1 MTRYVFAALI
11 GFLSGSIPFCYLL
24 PKLLCKKD
32 ICKLS
37 DDHNPGAANVFI
49 HCGIPLGMLCLLLDM
64 GKGLLPVY
72 FASHLL
78 DPTVLWFVPV
88 ILAPVWGHA
97 LGIFL
102 HGHGGKCIATS
113 FGVLIALAP
122 ISPIGLLS
130 LAGLYIFFST
140 VWRIHPNSRRSRI
153 VFSLFGVLSTVL
165 LLRQQMFT
173 LAIGCFGI
181 AVTGVLRHKK
191 VPEEAPLPVKEA

>member
-1 MTRYVFAALI
+1 MTRYVFATLI

-24 PKLLCKKD
+24 PKLLCQKD

-97 LGIFL
+97 LGVFL

-140 VWRIHPNSRRSRI
+140 VCAFIRI
-153 VFSLFGVLSTVL
+153 
-165 LLRQQMFT
+165 
-173 LAIGCFGI
+173 
-181 AVTGVLRHKK
+181 
-191 VPEEAPLPVKEA
+191 PEEAALCSHCSACCPPFSFCANGCSRWQSAASALPSPVY